1 MGAMRQF
8 LFILSMIFS
17 LQAQAQGP
25 VMDFYKDPIDIPPL
39 QMQDMQGNLV
49 NLDSFKGKVVL
60 LNLWATW
67 CKPCQMEMPAFNF
80 LQKRYKTGGFEVVA
94 VALQDT
100 PENIEKFIESNRL
113 TEINPFLDSTELV
126 GRAFQPKSM
135 PTTYLINRKGQII
148 AGKEGLSDWLSQDMM
163 TLVERELKKNQPQ
176 FELPKGLE
184 VIDRN
189 DVHGGIRF

>member
-1 MGAMRQF
+1 MRQF
-8 LFILSMIFS
+8 LFILSILFS
-17 LQAQAQGP
+17 VHAQAQES
-25 VMDFYKDPIDIPPL
+25 VMDFYKNPINVPPL
-39 QMQDMQGNLV
+39 QMQDMQGNVVSLEQ
-49 NLDSFKGKVVL
+49 FKGKVVL

-80 LQKRYKTGGFEVVA
+80 LQKRYKDGGFEVVA

-100 PENIEKFIESNRL
+100 LERIQEFIENNRL

-163 TLVERELKKNQPQ
+163 TLVESELKKNQPQ
-176 FELPKGLE
+176 FKLPEGME